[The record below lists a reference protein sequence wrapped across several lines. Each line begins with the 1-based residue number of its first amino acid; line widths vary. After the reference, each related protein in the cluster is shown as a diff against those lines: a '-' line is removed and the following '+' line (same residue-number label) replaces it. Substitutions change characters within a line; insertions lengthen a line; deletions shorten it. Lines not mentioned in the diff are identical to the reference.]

1 MAAQI
6 DMDKCT
12 MCGGYTSTLCVEV
25 CPDQAI
31 RVQDPNFCAR
41 TATNA
46 ELSARIKRLA
56 YRLKRL
62 HFKWVQVRSRRA
74 NGRHSSL

>member
-31 RVQDPNFCAR
+31 SKDPMTQRPVIDLQYCKGCGLCAHLCPKGAI
-41 TATNA
+41 TMIL
-46 ELSARIKRLA
+46 EQQIE
-56 YRLKRL
+56 
-62 HFKWVQVRSRRA
+62 
-74 NGRHSSL
+74 

>member
-31 RVQDPNFCAR
+31 RVQD
-41 TATNA
+41 
-46 ELSARIKRLA
+46 SD
-56 YRLKRL
+56 
-62 HFKWVQVRSRRA
+62 
-74 NGRHSSL
+74 